1 MKRYVPVSCFDRA
14 EAGVVSP
21 RMALKLA
28 AMEDVGNQEKDILFV
43 YRHPDGA
50 VTLYSDTD
58 WALER
63 GMKLEDLHEVA
74 IPRKLY
80 AEGTIQDVREYVA
93 RYLEEHDAPRP

>member
-1 MKRYVPVSCFDRA
+1 
-14 EAGVVSP
+14 
-21 RMALKLA
+21 
-28 AMEDVGNQEKDILFV
+28 MEETQDQEKDILFV

-50 VTLYSDTD
+50 VTLYSDEE

-63 GMKLEDLHEVA
+63 GIKLEELHVVE

-93 RYLEEHDAPRP
+93 QYLEAKDEA

>member
-1 MKRYVPVSCFDRA
+1 
-14 EAGVVSP
+14 
-21 RMALKLA
+21 
-28 AMEDVGNQEKDILFV
+28 MEERHGQEKDILFV

-50 VTLYSDTD
+50 VTLYSDEE

-63 GMKLEDLHEVA
+63 GIKLEDLHVVE

-93 RYLEEHDAPRP
+93 QYLETKDDA

>member
-1 MKRYVPVSCFDRA
+1 
-14 EAGVVSP
+14 
-21 RMALKLA
+21 
-28 AMEDVGNQEKDILFV
+28 MEDTRDQEKDILFV

-50 VTLYSDTD
+50 VTLYSDEE

-63 GMKLEDLHEVA
+63 GLKLEDLYVVE

-93 RYLEEHDAPRP
+93 QYLEAKDEQSS

>member
-1 MKRYVPVSCFDRA
+1 MTRHGPVSCFDRA
-14 EAGVVSP
+14 EGGVVSP
-21 RMALKLA
+21 HMALKPA
-28 AMEDVGNQEKDILFV
+28 AMEDVGHQEKDILFV

-93 RYLEEHDAPRP
+93 RYLEEHDTSHP

>member
-1 MKRYVPVSCFDRA
+1 
-14 EAGVVSP
+14 
-21 RMALKLA
+21 
-28 AMEDVGNQEKDILFV
+28 MEETQDQEKDILFV

-50 VTLYSDTD
+50 VTLYSDEE

-63 GMKLEDLHEVA
+63 GMKLEDLHVVA

-93 RYLEEHDAPRP
+93 QYLEAKDEA

>member
-1 MKRYVPVSCFDRA
+1 MLFVR
-14 EAGVVSP
+14 
-21 RMALKLA
+21 L
-28 AMEDVGNQEKDILFV
+28 MEDTRDQEKDILFV

-50 VTLYSDTD
+50 VTLYSDEE

-63 GMKLEDLHEVA
+63 GLKLEDLHVVE

-93 RYLEEHDAPRP
+93 QYLEEKDEQSS

>member
-1 MKRYVPVSCFDRA
+1 
-14 EAGVVSP
+14 
-21 RMALKLA
+21 
-28 AMEDVGNQEKDILFV
+28 MEDTRDQEKDILFV

-50 VTLYSDTD
+50 VTLYSDEE

-63 GMKLEDLHEVA
+63 GLKLEDLHVVE

-93 RYLEEHDAPRP
+93 QYLEAKDEQSS